1 MACVHTHTHK
11 HTHTHTEREDRERE
25 REKERERGRGR
36 EMNVFPITQVLEETT
51 KELQETCDH
60 FLSTLA
66 DCMEL
71 EEHLRERVVRAVSAY
86 QHSTR
91 SGSCLL
97 EIPLH
102 C

>member
-1 MACVHTHTHK
+1 
-11 HTHTHTEREDRERE
+11 
-25 REKERERGRGR
+25 
-36 EMNVFPITQVLEETT
+36 MNVFPITQVLEETT

-86 QHSTR
+86 QHSTC
-91 SGSCLL
+91 SGSWLL
-97 EIPLH
+97 EIPWH